1 MGFFDKLKAVFSGNG
16 NPSASEEKLVK
27 VFSYNPFFGDSSSEE
42 EANAIYQSCIDQY
55 STTISKIKP
64 IITKKGMKADD
75 MPNLDF
81 LLRYKPNKL
90 QTANDFY
97 SQLADDYFHRTCSV
111 IWIDR
116 DYMKIKTDEQVKN
129 LWIIDPV
136 IDNFKISAV
145 EDNDNFEKKLKFT
158 FNLNGTTRSCFD
170 EDIIILP
177 WHPTHENPYLRSNKA
192 LKNILRISN
201 RNFKGLEETLNNA
214 NTIRFIATAPRVMP
228 EQDLKVRQ
236 EWINKM
242 ISSVTANGALYL
254 DSTQDVKQ
262 LASSPG
268 WNHSSEVKAFEN
280 EILMYFELCEDII
293 NNKCSDDVYNQWIEG
308 PVSSF
313 LDKLETALT
322 LKLLPYS
329 DIRRGRKIEV
339 SSAPLYRRSRLH
351 QIQLANTIISSGVY
365 YPNEIRTIVG
375 VPLLDDIEDVK
386 VSRIDRV
393 DASAME
399 EEADEEKGGNENES
413 TGNEEKGK

>member
-16 NPSASEEKLVK
+16 NPSAEKEKLVK

-42 EANAIYQSCIDQY
+42 EINAIYQACIDQY

-81 LLRYKPNKL
+81 ILRYKPNTL

-116 DYMKIKTDEQVKN
+116 DYTKFKTDEQVQN

-145 EDNDNFEKKLKFT
+145 QDGYDFEKKLKFT
-158 FNLNGTTRSCFD
+158 FNLNGVTRSCFD

-228 EQDLKVRQ
+228 EADLKVRQ

-242 ISSVTANGALYL
+242 ISGVTANGALYL
-254 DSTQDVKQ
+254 DSTQDLKQ

-268 WNHSSEVKAFEN
+268 WNHSSEVKSFEN

-308 PVSSF
+308 PVASF
-313 LDKLETALT
+313 LDKLETSLS
-322 LKLLPYS
+322 LKLIPYS

-339 SSAPLYRRSRLH
+339 SSSPLYRRSRLH

-375 VPLLDDIEDVK
+375 VPLLSEVEDVK

-393 DASAME
+393 DTSAT
-399 EEADEEKGGNENES
+399 EADEEIGENENGSAKDEG
-413 TGNEEKGK
+413 TDE